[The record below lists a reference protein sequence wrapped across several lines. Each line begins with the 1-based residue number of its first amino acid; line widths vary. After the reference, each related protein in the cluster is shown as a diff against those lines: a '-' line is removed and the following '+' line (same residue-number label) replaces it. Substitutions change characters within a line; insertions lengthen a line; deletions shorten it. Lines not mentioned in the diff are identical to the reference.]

1 VLWVVI
7 QSHLDNLHRC
17 IGHLE
22 RFIPPSQK
30 NFGEMGMSL
39 TLIEAAV
46 SHITQM
52 QPESY
57 GLSSSIEVD
66 GQLEKAHSV
75 SKRDTNSPPPT
86 SISKQP
92 SFTKQS
98 TTPGKGPLPPQLTQ
112 KPTKIVSDVVAL
124 VKKERTRHDT
134 ITTLL

>member
-1 VLWVVI
+1 
-7 QSHLDNLHRC
+7 
-17 IGHLE
+17 
-22 RFIPPSQK
+22 
-30 NFGEMGMSL
+30 MSL

-57 GLSSSIEVD
+57 GLSPAIEVD
-66 GQLEKAHSV
+66 GHLEKAHSV
-75 SKRDTNSPPPT
+75 SKLDTTPPPT